1 MCKDKAE
8 TGLNEGVFTSS
19 CETHALHPLP
29 GQVKGVAAS
38 QAGGWGVEGATPA
51 ESPRLSAFLLG
62 PLAFRLPSRDCCAH
76 SLHTH

>member
-38 QAGGWGVEGATPA
+38 QGVGVGVGG
-51 ESPRLSAFLLG
+51 
-62 PLAFRLPSRDCCAH
+62 
-76 SLHTH
+76 